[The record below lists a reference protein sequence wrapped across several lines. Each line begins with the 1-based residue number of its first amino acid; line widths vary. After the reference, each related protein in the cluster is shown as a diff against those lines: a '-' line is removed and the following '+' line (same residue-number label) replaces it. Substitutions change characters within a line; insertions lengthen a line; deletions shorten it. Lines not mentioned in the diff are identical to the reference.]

1 MFAPDIKLSKSLAML
16 PLCGVGFQNALGALA
31 PPEVAVRLEWNGQ
44 IRVNAAEGGMH
55 SVSVSD
61 PDPDASPDWV
71 VIGLCIPLWTEN
83 DAPGNTADAKSLF
96 EEGCAEVDPVR
107 LLESL
112 AHNIS
117 AALAELEFVVSLLLY
132 LGNAKGCLERTLRA
146 SVRPTE
152 TSQLMVYLVC
162 YQKS

>member
-1 MFAPDIKLSKSLAML
+1 ML
-16 PLCGVGFQNALGALA
+16 PLCGIGFQNALGALP

-96 EEGCAEVDPVR
+96 EEGCAEVYPVR

-112 AHNIS
+112 ADNIS
-117 AALAELEFVVSLLLY
+117 AALAESEFVVSLLLY

-146 SVRPTE
+146 SVRPIE
-152 TSQLMVYLVC
+152 TSQLMVYLALWLPEVLRGLHGC
-162 YQKS
+162 GLRLI

>member
-1 MFAPDIKLSKSLAML
+1 ML

-117 AALAELEFVVSLLLY
+117 AALAELEFVVSPLLY
-132 LGNAKGCLERTLRA
+132 LGSA
-146 SVRPTE
+146 
-152 TSQLMVYLVC
+152 
-162 YQKS
+162 